1 MNRILI
7 VLISLLTLAAIAC
20 GNSEVA
26 EEPTQTPPSTAAA
39 PATAEEKTEQ
49 PAAKAEPEGTPVNL
63 EQQPSQFTEPLP
75 TGTFRRLWSDPPTLD
90 PHLTGDTTSAG
101 IVAEVFSG
109 LVSLDTDLKL
119 VPDIA
124 ESWTIED
131 GTVYTFKL
139 RANAKFHNGK
149 PVTAQDFKWSM
160 ERAAAPETAS
170 PVADTYL
177 NDILG
182 AEKYFDGEA
191 DEIVG
196 IKVIDDHTLEITTD
210 APKAYF
216 LAKLTYPTAHVL
228 DREVVEAGG
237 RSWWIDNPVGTGPF
251 KLSEYRIGERI
262 VLERNEDYYR
272 DLAGVETIVMNLAGG
287 QAMAMYENDEIEI
300 TGVGL
305 YDLERVLDPNEPLN
319 KELVVAPPGFS
330 VSYIGFN
337 TSMAPFD
344 DVKFRQALN
353 HAVDKQLIATGVLS
367 ELVEPAYSILPPGF
381 PGYTEDIVGLQF
393 DPELARK
400 LLSESKYADAESRPR
415 IVVTVPGTGGTIG
428 LDLEVVLEMW
438 KQELGVQVEI
448 QQVEWATYLE
458 DLDDKKFQAYAGL
471 GWEADYPD
479 PQDFL
484 DILFHSESSINHGNF
499 KNAEIDAVLEEARVE
514 ADIQKRNRSL
524 PPGGAD
530 DRRRRPLGAHVVH
543 WRPLRPGQGL
553 RRRLRDDADDR
564 AEAEADQAHRRR
576 VASGK
581 DDGCGGSPE
590 VVGLPPLI
598 HARPVSGREHV
609 QARQPR
615 GCGLRTQR
623 VSLRSSARAASGYVE
638 VHSKASPLAPCA
650 ASGGLAHDLHAR
662 QVWAGRPRQ
671 GHPGQPLRRGHCR
684 AHPGPAR
691 AGPPILRPVRRLYL
705 ELRPG
710 RFSARATGT
719 AASPFGTSSSARCG
733 SRPSLRLQP

>member
-7 VLISLLTLAAIAC
+7 VLVSLLTALTLAAVAC
-20 GNSEVA
+20 GDSQEA
-26 EEPTQTPPSTAAA
+26 EEPTQTPPSSAAA
-39 PATAEEKTEQ
+39 VAAPVEETKSEQPEEK
-49 PAAKAEPEGTPVNL
+49 AVPEGTPVNL

-101 IVAEVFSG
+101 VVTEVFSG
-109 LVSLDTDLKL
+109 LVTLDTDLKL

-124 ESWTIED
+124 ESWTIEG

-139 RANAKFHNGK
+139 RPNAKFHNGK
-149 PVTAQDFKWSM
+149 PVTAHDFKWSL
-160 ERAAAPETAS
+160 ERAAAPDTAS

-177 NDILG
+177 NDIVG
-182 AEKYFDGEA
+182 AEAYFEGEV

-210 APKAYF
+210 AAKAYF
-216 LAKLTYPTAHVL
+216 LAKLTYPTANVL

-272 DLAGVETIVMNLAGG
+272 EPAGVETVVMNLAGG

-337 TSMAPFD
+337 ASMAPFD

-353 HAVDKQLIATGVLS
+353 HAVDKELIATGVLS

-400 LLSESKYADAESRPR
+400 LLSESKYPDADSRPR

-438 KQELGVQVEI
+438 KQELGVEVEI

-458 DLDDKKFQAYAGL
+458 DLDAKKFQAYAGL

-484 DILFHSESSINHGNF
+484 DILFHSESSINHGDF
-499 KNAEIDAVLEEARVE
+499 QDAAIDAVLEEARTE
-514 ADIQKRNRSL
+514 ADIQKRIAL
-524 PPGGAD
+524 YHQAEQMIVDAAPWVPMWFTG
-530 DRRRRPLGAHVVH
+530 DRYALV
-543 WRPLRPGQGL
+543 
-553 RRRLRDDADDR
+553 
-564 AEAEADQAHRRR
+564 
-576 VASGK
+576 K
-581 DDGCGGSPE
+581 DYVD
-590 VVGLPPLI
+590 
-598 HARPVSGREHV
+598 
-609 QARQPR
+609 
-615 GCGLRTQR
+615 
-623 VSLRSSARAASGYVE
+623 GYVMTPMI
-638 VHSKASPLAPCA
+638 VPKL
-650 ASGGLAHDLHAR
+650 R
-662 QVWAGRPRQ
+662 Q
-671 GHPGQPLRRGHCR
+671 
-684 AHPGPAR
+684 
-691 AGPPILRPVRRLYL
+691 IRLTD
-705 ELRPG
+705 G
-710 RFSARATGT
+710 
-719 AASPFGTSSSARCG
+719 
-733 SRPSLRLQP
+733 

>member
-7 VLISLLTLAAIAC
+7 VLVSLLTLLTLAAVAC
-20 GNSEVA
+20 GDSEVA
-26 EEPTQTPPSTAAA
+26 EEPTQTPPSTSAA
-39 PATAEEKTEQ
+39 PAAAEEKSEQ

-101 IVAEVFSG
+101 VVAEVFSG
-109 LVSLDTDLKL
+109 LVTLDTDLKL

-149 PVTAQDFKWSM
+149 PVTAQDFKWSL
-160 ERAAAPETAS
+160 ERAAAPDTAS

-196 IKVIDDHTLEITTD
+196 LKVIDDHTLEITTD

-216 LAKLTYPTAHVL
+216 LAKLTYPTANVL

-337 TSMAPFD
+337 ASMAPFD

-381 PGYTEDIVGLQF
+381 PGYTENIVGLQF
-393 DPELARK
+393 DPDLARK
-400 LLSESKYADAESRPR
+400 LLSESKYPDAESRPR

-438 KQELGVQVEI
+438 KQELGVEVEI

-458 DLDDKKFQAYAGL
+458 DLDAKKFQAYAGL

-484 DILFHSESSINHGNF
+484 DILFHSESSINHGDF
-499 KNAEIDAVLEEARVE
+499 KNAEIDAILEEARVE
-514 ADIQKRNRSL
+514 SDINKRIAL
-524 PPGGAD
+524 YHQAEQMIVDAAPWVPMWFTG
-530 DRRRRPLGAHVVH
+530 DRYALV
-543 WRPLRPGQGL
+543 
-553 RRRLRDDADDR
+553 
-564 AEAEADQAHRRR
+564 
-576 VASGK
+576 K
-581 DDGCGGSPE
+581 DYVE
-590 VVGLPPLI
+590 
-598 HARPVSGREHV
+598 
-609 QARQPR
+609 
-615 GCGLRTQR
+615 
-623 VSLRSSARAASGYVE
+623 GYVMTPMI
-638 VHSKASPLAPCA
+638 VPKL
-650 ASGGLAHDLHAR
+650 R
-662 QVWAGRPRQ
+662 Q
-671 GHPGQPLRRGHCR
+671 
-684 AHPGPAR
+684 
-691 AGPPILRPVRRLYL
+691 IRLTD
-705 ELRPG
+705 EE
-710 RFSARATGT
+710 
-719 AASPFGTSSSARCG
+719 
-733 SRPSLRLQP
+733 